1 MTITWIDNNIEATP
15 TGWYIVNYEVCDI
28 NGFYLTYIKFDDKQ
42 EAQAWIDEMT
52 AEYGCIL

>member
-28 NGFYLTYIKFDDKQ
+28 NGFYLTHITFYDKQ

-52 AEYGCIL
+52 AEYECIL

>member
-1 MTITWIDNNIEATP
+1 MIITWIDKNIETTP
-15 TGWYIVNYEVCDI
+15 SGWHIVNYEVCDF
-28 NGFYLTYIKFDDKQ
+28 NGTRFTHIQFDDKQ

>member
-1 MTITWIDNNIEATP
+1 MTITWIDNNIETTP
-15 TGWYIVNYEVCDI
+15 TGWYIVNYEVCDF
-28 NGFYLTYIKFDDKQ
+28 NGTRFTHIKFDDKQ

>member
-1 MTITWIDNNIEATP
+1 MTITWIDNNIETTL
-15 TGWYIVNYEVCDI
+15 TGWHIVNYEANDI
-28 NGFYLTYIKFDDKQ
+28 NGTYFTHIKFDDKQ